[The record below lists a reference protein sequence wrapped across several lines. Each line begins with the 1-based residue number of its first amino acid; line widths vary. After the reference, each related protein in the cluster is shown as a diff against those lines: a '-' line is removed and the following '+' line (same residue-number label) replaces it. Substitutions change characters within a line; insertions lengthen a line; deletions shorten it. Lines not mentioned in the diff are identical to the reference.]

1 MSIDTLEDL
10 YIEQLK
16 DLHSANSQALEIT
29 KEMAKTAS
37 DSGLADALNAG
48 ADGIRRGNDAIKKI
62 AEGHDESPTGE
73 HCKGMEGLVK
83 EARAHALDETFGE
96 DATRD
101 AMIITQYQ
109 RLVHYAI
116 AGYGCLAAFAN
127 RLELDSD
134 VTALK
139 ECLDASYEG
148 DRTMTALATGGIN
161 KQAVA

>member
-1 MSIDTLEDL
+1 MGINTLEDL

-16 DLHSANSQALEIT
+16 DLHSANTQALEVT
-29 KEMAKTAS
+29 K
-37 DSGLADALNAG
+37 DLAGAATDEDLIDALNAG
-48 ADGIRRGNDAIKKI
+48 ADGIQKGIDVINTI
-62 AEGHDESPTGE
+62 AEGHDETSNGE

-83 EARAHALDETFGE
+83 EARAHAVDETFGE
-96 DATRD
+96 NATRD

-116 AGYGCLAAFAN
+116 AGYGCLSAFAD

-134 VTALK
+134 VKALK

-161 KQAVA
+161 KEAVA

>member
-1 MSIDTLEDL
+1 MSIDSLEDL

-16 DLHSANSQALEIT
+16 DLHSANAQALDIT
-29 KEMAKTAS
+29 NDMAEVAADS
-37 DSGLADALNAG
+37 DLVAALRAGAEGIQDGLNAI
-48 ADGIRRGNDAIKKI
+48 AKI
-62 AEGHDESPTGE
+62 SKSHEESPDGE

-83 EARAHALDETFGE
+83 EARAHAIEENFGE

-116 AGYGCLAAFAN
+116 AGYGCLAAFAD
-127 RLELDSD
+127 RLELDD
-134 VTALK
+134 DMAALK
-139 ECLDASYEG
+139 TCLDASYDG

-161 KQAVA
+161 KEAVA

>member
-29 KEMAKTAS
+29 KEMAKAAS

-48 ADGIRRGNDAIKKI
+48 ADGIQRGNDAIKKI
-62 AEGHDESPTGE
+62 AEGHDESPSGE

-127 RLELDSD
+127 RLELDGD